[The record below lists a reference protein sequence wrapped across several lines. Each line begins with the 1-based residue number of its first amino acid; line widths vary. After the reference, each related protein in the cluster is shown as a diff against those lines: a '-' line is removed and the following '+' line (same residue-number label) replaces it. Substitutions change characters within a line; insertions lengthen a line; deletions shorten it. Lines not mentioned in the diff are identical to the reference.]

1 MFSKNIFLIVFVL
14 WVNAGFSQT
23 RIVPEQTQVI
33 HSNILNED
41 RTYQI
46 YVPPSYQWASDR
58 NYPVLFVLDGESN
71 YTHTVGSVSFLSLK
85 GEIPELII
93 VAITSTVRIR
103 DYTQTDW
110 STHWF
115 GGGGAK
121 NFKRFLSEELIPE
134 IDKGFRTNGFRIL
147 SGHSAAGQF
156 ALYVLSSGPSLFNA
170 YFTISPELTWDDH
183 LPQRS
188 LEESFIKTDS
198 LKAFL
203 YFAWSDDSGGALEDD
218 MKLVETL
225 KNRSP
230 KGFRWIGRA
239 FPDET
244 HISVPLLAQIDALRQ
259 LYAGYRFHD
268 DLLDKGLKFA
278 EKHFQNVSK
287 IVGYEIPIPEDIINN
302 LGYAALEN
310 GNIQEAIALFK
321 RNIQQNPYSANAFDS
336 ITDAYEK
343 AGMWNEAM
351 ESSGKAVEL
360 VNRFSNPNSEIII
373 NHAKKI
379 KEKIESDKSK

>member
-1 MFSKNIFLIVFVL
+1 MLYRNILLIVFIL
-14 WVNAGFSQT
+14 WFRISFSQ
-23 RIVPEQTQVI
+23 VQVTVGQAQAI
-33 HSNILNED
+33 HSSILNEE

-46 YVPPSYQWASDR
+46 YLPPSYQWALDR

-71 YTHTVGSVSFLSLK
+71 FIHTVGSSSFLSAQ

-110 STHWF
+110 SSHWI

-121 NFKRFLSEELIPE
+121 NFKSFLSKELIPK
-134 IDKGFRTNGFRIL
+134 INKDFRTNGFRIL

-156 ALYVLSSGPSLFNA
+156 ALYVLSEEPSLFNVYIA
-170 YFTISPELTWDDH
+170 ISPDLTWDDH

-188 LEESFIKTDS
+188 LAESFGKIDS

-203 YFAWSDDSGGALEDD
+203 YFAWSDDLGSALADD

-225 KNRSP
+225 KTQSP
-230 KGFRWIGRA
+230 KGFRWIGKA

-259 LYAGYRFHD
+259 LYSGYRFHD
-268 DLLDKGLKFA
+268 DLLDKGLTFA
-278 EKHFQNVSK
+278 EKHFQEVSK
-287 IVGYEIPIPEDIINN
+287 MVGYEIPIPKDVINN
-302 LGYAALEN
+302 FGYEALGN
-310 GNIQEAIALFK
+310 GNIQEAIKLFK
-321 RNIQQNPYSANAFDS
+321 RNIKQNPNSANAFDS

-343 AGMWNEAM
+343 AGMLSEAM
-351 ESSGKAVEL
+351 ASVEKAVEL
-360 VNRFSNPNSEIII
+360 INKFDNPNGEYIL

-379 KEKIESDKSK
+379 KNKLESEKSK